1 MEEFRGFSLNSRT
14 PFTACK
20 ARCSNEHCL
29 KKKKKRWSSSSG
41 PRVIRV
47 HHKVYHVLLPVKC
60 SMTTRRPYGIIME
73 NLSVLRHCDHHA
85 PVMASAI
92 QQVYLDHM
100 FGEYTLAIRKSRWI
114 KSNPGHSCRPNLS
127 TRKEWLSVINYRHG
141 HASEHE
147 KIHSFGDTNN
157 QVLIT
162 FSANCW
168 VLPRRTPV

>member
-1 MEEFRGFSLNSRT
+1 MVKHLEEFRGFSLNSRT

-29 KKKKKRWSSSSG
+29 KKKKRWSSSSG

-100 FGEYTLAIRKSRWI
+100 FGEYTLAIRKSAGSNRI
-114 KSNPGHSCRPNLS
+114 PDIPVVQICPPGKSGSQLS
-127 TRKEWLSVINYRHG
+127 TIVTDMHPNMKRF
-141 HASEHE
+141 
-147 KIHSFGDTNN
+147 IHLGIRIIKF
-157 QVLIT
+157 
-162 FSANCW
+162 
-168 VLPRRTPV
+168 